1 MLNKSRLP
9 TIVALGL
16 LIAGCGG
23 NEPAQPGGDSMQPA
37 AMTRTPA
44 TPGAAVFIITPTN
57 GSTVT
62 SPVTVKFG
70 ISGMTVAS
78 AGQYT
83 ADSGHHHLLIN
94 TALEDESIPVPSD
107 SGHLHFGKG
116 QTETTLE
123 LEPGQ
128 HTLQLVLG
136 DGNHVPHDPPVMSD
150 TVTITVE

>member
-1 MLNKSRLP
+1 MLNKSRLL

-16 LIAGCGG
+16 LIAACGG

-78 AGQYT
+78 AGQYS
-83 ADSGHHHLLIN
+83 APIR
-94 TALEDESIPVPSD
+94 A
-107 SGHLHFGKG
+107 
-116 QTETTLE
+116 
-123 LEPGQ
+123 
-128 HTLQLVLG
+128 
-136 DGNHVPHDPPVMSD
+136 
-150 TVTITVE
+150 TIIC